1 MSTAVRK
8 PVGPELP
15 PHLAKRKREQ
25 EAQEPQT
32 SRFPSPPSP
41 PTRSSS
47 DSPKRRRVLGPS
59 LPPAPLSE
67 LPPSAPSHSDS
78 DSDSDFGPSLP
89 THTPSA
95 AESLRQQTLLEEQEA
110 AAAFAEKP
118 KREEWMLLPPTSSDW
133 SSRIIDPTKIRNR
146 KFNTGK
152 GAKAPLANNKA
163 GGGGGDNRSIWTE
176 TPEQKLKR
184 LEDEVMGIK
193 PPAAQLENISSSNR
207 DERAELEAA
216 ETSRRIAEY
225 NAKNRSTSLY
235 AEHAKSSRSKSGVA
249 KEKEDDPS
257 KRAFDKEKDIRGGI
271 KLGHAQKRELLNRA
285 ADFGSR
291 FARGKYLWIAAA
303 TLSPSISLVSSTYI

>member
-15 PHLAKRKREQ
+15 PHLVKRKREQ
-25 EAQEPQT
+25 EAPEPQP

-67 LPPSAPSHSDS
+67 LPPSAASHSDS

-95 AESLRQQTLLEEQEA
+95 AECLRQQKLLEEQEA
-110 AAAFAEKP
+110 AAAFAKKP

-133 SSRIIDPTKIRNR
+133 SSRIDPTKIRNR

-152 GAKAPLANNKA
+152 GAKAPPANKA
-163 GGGGGDNRSIWTE
+163 GGGGDNKSIWTE
-176 TPEQKLKR
+176 TPEQKRKR

-193 PPAAQLENISSSNR
+193 PPAQLDISSSKR
-207 DERAELEAA
+207 DERAEREAA

-225 NAKNRSTSLY
+225 NAENRSTSLY
-235 AEHAKSSRSKSGVA
+235 AEHAKSSKSAVA

-271 KLGHAQKRELLNRA
+271 RLGHAQKRDLLNRA

-291 FARGKYLWIAAA
+291 FQGGKYL
-303 TLSPSISLVSSTYI
+303 

>member
-1 MSTAVRK
+1 MSYAVRK

-15 PHLAKRKREQ
+15 PHLVKRKREQ
-25 EAQEPQT
+25 EAQEPQP
-32 SRFPSPPSP
+32 SRFMSQLSP

-47 DSPKRRRVLGPS
+47 DSPKGRRVLGPS
-59 LPPAPLSE
+59 LPPASLSE
-67 LPPSAPSHSDS
+67 LPPRAPTDSDS
-78 DSDSDFGPSLP
+78 NSDSDFGPSLP

-95 AESLRQQTLLEEQEA
+95 AEYLRQQTLLEEQEVT
-110 AAAFAEKP
+110 AAFAKKP

-133 SSRIIDPTKIRNR
+133 SSRIDPTKIRNR

-152 GAKAPLANNKA
+152 GSKALPAKA
-163 GGGGGDNRSIWTE
+163 GGGDKSTWTE
-176 TPEQKLKR
+176 TPEQKFKR

-193 PPAAQLENISSSNR
+193 PPAQLDISSKR
-207 DERAELEAA
+207 DERAEREAA

-225 NAKNRSTSLY
+225 NAENRSTSLY
-235 AEHAKSSRSKSGVA
+235 LEHAKSSKSAMA

-257 KRAFDKEKDIRGGI
+257 KRAFDKEKDIRGGV

-291 FARGKYLWIAAA
+291 FAGGKFL
-303 TLSPSISLVSSTYI
+303 

>member
-1 MSTAVRK
+1 MSTAVQK

-25 EAQEPQT
+25 EAQEPQ
-32 SRFPSPPSP
+32 PSP

-67 LPPSAPSHSDS
+67 LPPSAPTHSDS

-95 AESLRQQTLLEEQEA
+95 AESLRQQKLLEEQEA
-110 AAAFAEKP
+110 AAASAKKP

-133 SSRIIDPTKIRNR
+133 SSRIDPTKIRNR

-152 GAKAPLANNKA
+152 GAKAPAAKA
-163 GGGGGDNRSIWTE
+163 GGGGDKSIWTE

-193 PPAAQLENISSSNR
+193 PAVQLDISSKR
-207 DERAELEAA
+207 DERAEREAA

-225 NAKNRSTSLY
+225 NAENRSTSLY
-235 AEHAKSSRSKSGVA
+235 VEHAKLSKSTA
-249 KEKEDDPS
+249 LAKEKEKEDDPS
-257 KRAFDKEKDIRGGI
+257 KRAFDKEKDIRGGV

-291 FARGKYLWIAAA
+291 FAGGKYL
-303 TLSPSISLVSSTYI
+303 

>member
-1 MSTAVRK
+1 MSTAVLK

-25 EAQEPQT
+25 EEQEPQP
-32 SRFPSPPSP
+32 SLRPSPQSP
-41 PTRSSS
+41 PTRSPS

-67 LPPSAPSHSDS
+67 LPPSVPTDSDS
-78 DSDSDFGPSLP
+78 DPDSDFGPSLP
-89 THTPSA
+89 THTSSA
-95 AESLRQQTLLEEQEA
+95 AESLRQQNLLEEEEA
-110 AAAFAEKP
+110 AAASAKKP

-133 SSRIIDPTKIRNR
+133 SSRIDPTKIRNR

-152 GAKAPLANNKA
+152 GAKAPPTR
-163 GGGGGDNRSIWTE
+163 GGGGDNTIWTE
-176 TPEQKLKR
+176 TPEKKLKR

-193 PPAAQLENISSSNR
+193 PPAQLDISSKR
-207 DERAELEAA
+207 DERAEREAA

-225 NAKNRSTSLY
+225 NAQNRSTSMY
-235 AEHAKSSRSKSGVA
+235 AEYAKSSKSAVA

-257 KRAFDKEKDIRGGI
+257 KRAFDKEKDIRGGA
-271 KLGHAQKRELLNRA
+271 KLGHAQKRDLLNRA

-291 FARGKYLWIAAA
+291 FAGGKYL
-303 TLSPSISLVSSTYI
+303 